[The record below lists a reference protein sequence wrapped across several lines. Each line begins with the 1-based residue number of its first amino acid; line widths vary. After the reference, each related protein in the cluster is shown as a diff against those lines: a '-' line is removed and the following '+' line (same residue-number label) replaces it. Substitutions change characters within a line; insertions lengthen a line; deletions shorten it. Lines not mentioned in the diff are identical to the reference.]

1 VLLLFRYL
9 FDCLCVLSC
18 LLLAFSN
25 QTAFLTV
32 CTLYHNM
39 PTKEDKVKIN
49 ARVPQ
54 SLYDWM
60 SSEYGNV
67 SQAVNDGLE
76 LLQESKAGDCDTTSS
91 QVGPQMPTSQLD
103 ELKTTLDTF
112 KVVEKNCEI
121 QQARVEDMKAQ
132 MQALYE
138 QLHTK
143 DGQIEKLNE
152 SVHKQA
158 VHIQTL
164 IQENSRL
171 NVKLLPENTVS
182 KKPWWKFW

>member
-1 VLLLFRYL
+1 MLL
-9 FDCLCVLSC
+9 
-18 LLLAFSN
+18 FSN

-54 SLYDWM
+54 SLYDWVVAV
-60 SSEYGNV
+60 YDNV
-67 SQAVNDGLE
+67 SQAVNDGLG
-76 LLQESKAGDCDTTSS
+76 LLKESKTVDCDTTSS
-91 QVGPQMPTSQLD
+91 QDGSLEPTSKND
-103 ELKTTLDTF
+103 ELKATLGTL
-112 KVVEKNCEI
+112 KAAEKNCEI
-121 QQARVEDMKAQ
+121 QQARIEDMKAQ
-132 MQALYE
+132 VQALYD

-171 NVKLLPENTVS
+171 NVKLLPEVTES

>member
-1 VLLLFRYL
+1 
-9 FDCLCVLSC
+9 
-18 LLLAFSN
+18 
-25 QTAFLTV
+25 
-32 CTLYHNM
+32 M

-54 SLYDWM
+54 GLYDWV
-60 SSEYGNV
+60 SSVYGNV
-67 SQAVNDGLE
+67 SQAVNDGLV
-76 LLQESKAGDCDTTSS
+76 LLKESKACDCDTSGP
-91 QVGPQMPTSQLD
+91 QVGPLEPTSQTD
-103 ELKTTLDTF
+103 ELKAILDTL
-112 KVVEKNCEI
+112 KAAEKSYET
-121 QQARVEDMKAQ
+121 QQVRIEDMKAQ
-132 MQALYE
+132 VHALYD

-171 NVKLLPENTVS
+171 NVKLLPEVTES
-182 KKPWWKFW
+182 KKPWWRLW

>member
-1 VLLLFRYL
+1 
-9 FDCLCVLSC
+9 
-18 LLLAFSN
+18 
-25 QTAFLTV
+25 
-32 CTLYHNM
+32 M
-39 PTKEDKVKIN
+39 PTKEDRVKIN

-54 SLYDWM
+54 SLYDWVV
-60 SSEYGNV
+60 SVYDNV

-76 LLQESKAGDCDTTSS
+76 LLKDSKTVNVVDCDTISPHDS
-91 QVGPQMPTSQLD
+91 PLEPTSQNG
-103 ELKTTLDTF
+103 ELKVTLDAL
-112 KVVEKNCEI
+112 KAAEKSYEI
-121 QQARVEDMKAQ
+121 QQARIEDMKAQ
-132 MQALYE
+132 VQALYE

-143 DGQIEKLNE
+143 DEQIEKLNE

-171 NVKLLPENTVS
+171 NFKLLPEVTES